1 MRADFWL
8 AFAQN
13 PAASLNKLVAGFSNI
28 VHLITDMVDSAAWVF
43 IKKALNRAGFPQRI
57 KQLDLGVWQRDE
69 YHGDAMIRLILG
81 GANLSP

>member
-1 MRADFWL
+1 M
-8 AFAQN
+8 
-13 PAASLNKLVAGFSNI
+13 G
-28 VHLITDMVDSAAWVF
+28 F